1 MLSSQAGVWFVH
13 IKATISSFQHQHINI
28 IKALLKSVEIRL
40 GNMDKM
46 SNYIFKYIGFR
57 ILKLDC
63 KLLTRK
69 ENQKK
74 DKIVCKIFISMI
86 L

>member
-13 IKATISSFQHQHINI
+13 IKATISCFQHQHINI

-46 SNYIFKYIGFR
+46 SNYIFKYFGFR
-57 ILKLDC
+57 IFEAGLQVTYK
-63 KLLTRK
+63 KRK
-69 ENQKK
+69 PEKGQN
-74 DKIVCKIFISMI
+74 CM
-86 L
+86 